1 MFPHTGRNRKTA
13 KGIAQVNMSM
23 EIERNMTPSAKSPHV
38 VIGAQSNDHSAHLAG
53 VSSKRFFTDAQTF
66 ARVQVFVTEYY
77 RLDVLSNFWDVYNIE
92 AEALGQKVV
101 YHPGGIPDTDRTRPL
116 IGTPSDLARISPPD
130 PHKSGR
136 LPWIQKVSKH
146 FLEITGKLERVYFT
160 APFSIAVNIRGYENL
175 VQDMFERPSFV
186 HRLFEFLC
194 DEVIA
199 PFIEVMRSE
208 VGNPDLI
215 LDGRDAW
222 ASPPMITLDMMDE
235 YVVAY
240 TERLRD
246 KLGDKVITRGNWGD
260 SKSGDIERF
269 FSQKIRCSPGS
280 LSVLDPDLFAVGPER
295 VKTFANKHNSFVT
308 AGVDA
313 TLLQK
318 GPVEAIVERIKLYID
333 KMARDGRCMIHLN
346 QIAAE
351 TPPEHIHAAVAACHA
366 YGTHPIPDNLED
378 IHLEIPKRES
388 FSEFM
393 RKKGESINP

>member
-1 MFPHTGRNRKTA
+1 MTKEIKTNINPSPEDTG
-13 KGIAQVNMSM
+13 I
-23 EIERNMTPSAKSPHV
+23 I
-38 VIGAQSNDHSAHLAG
+38 IGAQSNDHSAHLAG
-53 VSSKRFFTDAQTF
+53 VSTKQFFTDAHTF
-66 ARVQVFVTEYY
+66 AHVQLLVTEYY
-77 RLDVLSNFWDVYNIE
+77 QFDVLSNFWDVYNIE

-101 YHPGGIPDTDRTRPL
+101 YHPGGIPDIDRTRPL
-116 IGTPSDLARISPPD
+116 ISTPSDLDRISPPD
-130 PHKSGR
+130 PYTSGR
-136 LPWIQKVSKH
+136 MPWIQQFSKI
-146 FLEITGKLERVYFT
+146 FMEKTRKFERVYFT
-160 APFSIAVNIRGYENL
+160 TPFSIAVNIRGYENL
-175 VQDMFERPSFV
+175 VFDIFERPRFV

-194 DEVIA
+194 DDVIA
-199 PFIEVMRSE
+199 PFIEMMRSA

-215 LDGRDAW
+215 MDGRDAW

-246 KLGDKVITRGNWGD
+246 KLGDKLITRGNWGD
-260 SKSGDIERF
+260 AKSRDVERF

-280 LSVLDPDLFAVGPER
+280 LSVLDPDLYEVGPER
-295 VKTFANKHNSFVT
+295 VKAYANKHNAFVT

-351 TPPEHIHAAVAACHA
+351 IPPEHIHAAVAACHT
-366 YGTHPIPDNLED
+366 YGRHPIPDNLED
-378 IHLEIPKRES
+378 IHFELPKRES
-388 FSEFM
+388 FAEFI
-393 RKKGESINP
+393 REKGESFNT

>member
-1 MFPHTGRNRKTA
+1 MAKDIKTD
-13 KGIAQVNMSM
+13 IS
-23 EIERNMTPSAKSPHV
+23 SSPENTKI
-38 VIGAQSNDHSAHLAG
+38 VIGAQSNDHSAYLAG
-53 VSSKRFFTDAQTF
+53 VSAQQFFTDAHTF
-66 ARVQVFVTEYY
+66 AQVQLLVTEYY
-77 RLDVLSNFWDVYNIE
+77 QLDVLSNFWDVYNIE

-101 YHPGGIPDTDRTRPL
+101 YPSGGIPDVDRTRPL
-116 IGTPSDLARISPPD
+116 ISTPADLDRLSPPD
-130 PHKSGR
+130 PYTSGR
-136 LPWIQKVSKH
+136 LPWILQFNRI
-146 FLEITGKLERVYFT
+146 FLETTGKLERIYFT

-175 VQDMFERPSFV
+175 VMDMFERPRFV

-199 PFIEVMRSE
+199 PFIEVMRGE
-208 VGNPDLI
+208 LGNPDLI
-215 LDGRDAW
+215 MDGRDAW
-222 ASPPMITLDMMDE
+222 ASPPMIALDMMDE

-246 KLGDKVITRGNWGD
+246 QFGDKVITRGNWGD
-260 SKSGDIERF
+260 ARSRDVERF

-280 LSVLDPDLFAVGPER
+280 LSVLDPDLYEVGPER
-295 VKTFANKHNSFVT
+295 VKTYANEHNAFVT

-333 KMARDGRCMIHLN
+333 KLARDGRCMIHLN

-366 YGTHPIPDNLED
+366 YGRHPIPDNLENVYF
-378 IHLEIPKRES
+378 ETPKRES
-388 FSEFM
+388 FSAFLQQ
-393 RKKGESINP
+393 KGVSINT